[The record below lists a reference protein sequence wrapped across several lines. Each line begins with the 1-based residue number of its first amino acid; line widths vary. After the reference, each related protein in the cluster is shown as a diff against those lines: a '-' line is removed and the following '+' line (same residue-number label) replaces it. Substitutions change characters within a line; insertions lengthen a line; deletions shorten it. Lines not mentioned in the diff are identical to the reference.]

1 MGKKRKSSQPQ
12 GRALKKHRKQEEAL
26 RKKDA
31 RAEACR
37 QQMCA
42 WEHLFSPEYAW
53 YRQLYDERFIK
64 DVDIT
69 GDNDDDSVSSHF
81 DRWLKQ
87 EGVQSSYVLGGTLTV
102 AALQARA
109 RDPDKQRLALQH
121 LLSLANMYQSAW
133 EKWKHATPVEREM
146 NMWESADKYRKLL
159 DKCISVTSNPHPNA
173 LEVAQCQW
181 REAMNSKV
189 MRAFMGEESW
199 EAAKA
204 LGRQTDHWVAK
215 GACV

>member
-1 MGKKRKSSQPQ
+1 M
-12 GRALKKHRKQEEAL
+12 KKHRKQEAL

-31 RAEACR
+31 RAEAWR

-53 YRQLYDERFIK
+53 YRQLYDDRFIK
-64 DVDIT
+64 DVGIT

-87 EGVQSSYVLGGTLTV
+87 ERVQSYVLRGTLTV

-109 RDPDKQRLALQH
+109 RDPDKQRLALQC
-121 LLSLANMYQSAW
+121 LLSLANMYKSAW

-181 REAMNSKV
+181 REAMDSKV

-204 LGRQTDHWVAK
+204 LGERPAEWATNGPLGGEGGVPSK
-215 GACV
+215 S